1 MKSDIDGQEVR
12 EIAIL
17 VVATFKKEKGVGL
30 EVENKNMYDVTVV
43 WSYQS

>member
-17 VVATFKKEKGVGL
+17 VVATFKKEKRGRVGGRKQKH
-30 EVENKNMYDVTVV
+30 V
-43 WSYQS
+43 